1 MRAVNLIPSDQR
13 RGAGSGVRP
22 VRSYVL
28 IGALAVL
35 VLLASV
41 YAVAG
46 KKVSNRKA
54 ELARVTVQADR
65 AEARA
70 GELAPYTRFAEMSQ
84 KRVATV
90 TSLAESRFD
99 WAHVMHEVG
108 RVIPSDAWL
117 TTLTGTVSPGISLE
131 GSGSGTG
138 SLRSALGVPALEI
151 VGCTTSQSNVARM
164 MSRMRLIDGVTRVAL
179 DASEKAE
186 AAGGGGSSNGSGGD
200 CRQGRTS
207 FPKFSMVVYFAQRP
221 ATATAT
227 GTTTTPTPA
236 AQTSAQGASK

>member
-13 RGAGSGVRP
+13 RGAGSGSRP
-22 VRSYVL
+22 VRSYVV

-35 VLLASV
+35 VVLASL

-46 KKVSNRKA
+46 RRVSDRKA
-54 ELARVTVQADR
+54 ELARVTAQAER
-65 AEARA
+65 AEAKA
-70 GELAPYTRFAEMSQ
+70 GALAPYARFAELSA
-84 KRVATV
+84 KRVQTV

-108 RVIPSDAWL
+108 RVIPDDAWL
-117 TTLTGTVSPGISLE
+117 TSLTGTVSPGVALE

-151 VGCTTSQSNVARM
+151 TGCTTSQSNVARM

-179 DASEKAE
+179 NASEKGE
-186 AAGGGGSSNGSGGD
+186 PGAGGGSGGGSGGD
-200 CRQGRTS
+200 CRHGSSQ
-207 FPKFSMVVYFAQRP
+207 FPQFSMVVYFAQRP
-221 ATATAT
+221 ATATT
-227 GTTTTPTPA
+227 TPGTTTKTPV
-236 AQTSAQGASK
+236 AQTTAQGGSR